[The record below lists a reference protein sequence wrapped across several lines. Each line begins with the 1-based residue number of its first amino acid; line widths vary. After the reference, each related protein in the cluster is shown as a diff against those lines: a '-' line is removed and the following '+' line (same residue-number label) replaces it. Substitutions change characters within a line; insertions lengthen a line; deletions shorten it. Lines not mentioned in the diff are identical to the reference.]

1 MARCKRCSRRVN
13 EGARACPGCGVAKP
27 VEATWVQIAV
37 VWSATAAVLVLVSAS
52 GDLSAPQPLRAAFHY
67 LMASVAG

>member
-13 EGARACPGCGVAKP
+13 EGARTCSGCGVAKP

-37 VWSATAAVLVLVSAS
+37 VWTATAAVLVLVSSS
-52 GDLSAPQPLRAAFHY
+52 GDVSAPKPVRAAFHY
-67 LMASVAG
+67 LVASVSG